1 MIQYFKPC
9 AKWVGRSTNEEIVD
23 AVVTLMRLPDEI
35 LERKQHGHNLS
46 EVEYRIAWAKS
57 YLKQAGYLTQSER
70 GVWALGMFAS

>member
-1 MIQYFKPC
+1 
-9 AKWVGRSTNEEIVD
+9 
-23 AVVTLMRLPDEI
+23 MRLPDEI